1 MWQRQKIRDYAG
13 SYRAFPYSLKTM
25 LKKVASIVTLLSTAI
40 VISSYSQAAIAT
52 PATPDI
58 IPQAIA
64 QTQTASTA
72 KLTLEDLPPGFQA
85 LPPQFATFLAAQLDA
100 FKPQMEAAN
109 IQPENFFAFFNR
121 KNLEFVVGL
130 TGNIPNQQQ
139 GKFDASLQKVQEPE
153 AQQELISRVQQKL
166 KAFGMIEF
174 VEYNTLPDVNNLANA
189 SSGLRVG
196 LKIQD
201 QPLQMDVAGF
211 RRNNV
216 GAFTAVI
223 YLNDKTPTLS
233 LKEVADK
240 LDRRILQSSPS
251 GKLSRSN

>member
-1 MWQRQKIRDYAG
+1 
-13 SYRAFPYSLKTM
+13 M
-25 LKKVASIVTLLSTAI
+25 LKKVASIITLLSSAI

-72 KLTLEDLPPGFQA
+72 KLTLEDLPPGFQE

-100 FKPQMEAAN
+100 FKPQMAAAN

-121 KNLEFVVGL
+121 QNLEIVMGV
-130 TGNIPNQQQ
+130 TGNIPTQQQ
-139 GKFDASLQKVQEPE
+139 VNFDATLQKVQQPE
-153 AQQELISRVQQKL
+153 VQQELISKVQQRL

-174 VEYNTLPDVNNLANA
+174 VEYKALPDVDNLANA

-196 LKIQD
+196 LNIQG

-211 RRNNV
+211 RRNSV

-223 YLNDKTPTLS
+223 YLNQKTPTLS

-240 LDRRILQSSPS
+240 LDNRILQSSPS
-251 GKLSRSN
+251 AKLSRSH